1 MGYRI
6 TYENGTIRKKTVRT
20 WRIHWKRWS
29 VAMASVALALML
41 ILPGGRLAIRDL
53 LLPGDEAVTAA
64 ALEGMIEDIQD
75 GDSVGEALE
84 TFCREILTHGA

>member
-6 TYENGTIRKKTVRT
+6 TYENGTIRKKTVRKL
-20 WRIHWKRWS
+20 RIHWKRWS
-29 VAMASVALALML
+29 VVTAGVALILAFV
-41 ILPGGRLAIRDL
+41 LPGGRLAIRDL